1 VRKMTALPVM
11 METEI
16 LIGRQTECDK
26 LYVLNGMS
34 SKIYFIGR
42 HLTSWVSN

>member
-1 VRKMTALPVM
+1 MRKMTALPVM